1 VESNTKFV
9 AVTRMGAACL
19 GARSAWTSLSA
30 TGANHALGRN
40 PALVAG
46 TPDTHRAAFRPVPAP
61 MTQLA
66 PMSAEQLPIVNLT
79 RKQTNV
85 HKTRIDAGGYG
96 AMGPHPEREQPA

>member
-19 GARSAWTSLSA
+19 GARSPWTSLSA
-30 TGANHALGRN
+30 AGANHA
-40 PALVAG
+40 
-46 TPDTHRAAFRPVPAP
+46 PAP

-66 PMSAEQLPIVNLT
+66 PMSAEQLPIVNPT